1 MKNKRIKELSY
12 MEAIGLAFVA
22 WYGLHLLMVAL
33 LGLLGFSFQELNGFI
48 DKYLLF
54 IDPALWLVAFL
65 ILYTEGFGLMQKVFS
80 FRDRKY
86 RIYTA
91 VALVFL
97 LFSSSFECSFDL
109 KNACQLIRILINF
122 GAG

>member
-1 MKNKRIKELSY
+1 